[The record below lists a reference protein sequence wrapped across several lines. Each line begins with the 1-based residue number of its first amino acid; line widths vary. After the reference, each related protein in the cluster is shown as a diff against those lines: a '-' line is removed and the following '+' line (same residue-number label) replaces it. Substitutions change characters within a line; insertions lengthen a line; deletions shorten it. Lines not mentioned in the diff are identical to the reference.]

1 MICHVLAPAE
11 VGGLERVVRALAV
24 GHRGLGHEVHVMAVL
39 GRADGSHPFV
49 EALRCEEIPVH
60 EVVLPPRRYLR
71 ERRRVGRLCR
81 ELAPDIVHTHG
92 YRCDVV
98 DSGVARRL
106 GIATVTTVHG
116 FTGGGA
122 KNRLYEWLQRRAYRK
137 FDAVVAVS
145 RPQVERLEGAGV
157 PASKIHL
164 LRNAWIGMEEPL
176 DRSVARQRLNLDAS
190 GFQIGWVGRVSRE
203 KGLDVLLDALPNLAD
218 MPLEVTVLGD
228 GRERAPLQARVER
241 SNLASRVNWVGV
253 VPGAARLLG
262 AFDALVLSSRTEGT
276 PMILFEAMAAGV
288 PIVATRVGGVPDVV
302 TEAEARLVP
311 PEDPSA
317 LAAAIRAVT
326 DDPEATRRRVE
337 AARRRLEE
345 EFAPDPWLA
354 QYESLYRSV
363 GRSTSDRLASGDS

>member
-1 MICHVLAPAE
+1 M
-11 VGGLERVVRALAV
+11 ERVVQALAV
-24 GHRGLGHEVHVMAVL
+24 GHSGLGHEVHVVAVL
-39 GRADGSHPFV
+39 DQAERSHPFAEV
-49 EALRCEEIPVH
+49 LSREEIPVH
-60 EVVLPPRRYLR
+60 EVVLPPRRYRR
-71 ERRRVGRLCR
+71 ERQRVGRLCR

-145 RPQVERLEGAGV
+145 RPQVERLERAGV

-164 LRNAWIGMEEPL
+164 LRNAWVGMEEPL
-176 DRSVARQRLNLDAS
+176 DRTVALERLNLDGS
-190 GFQIGWVGRVSRE
+190 RFQIGWVGRLSRE
-203 KGLDVLLDALPNLAD
+203 KGLDVLLDALPHLAD
-218 MPLEVTVLGD
+218 MPLELTVLGD

-241 SNLASRVNWVGV
+241 SDFAPRVNWVGV

-311 PEDPSA
+311 PEDPTA
-317 LAAAIRAVT
+317 LAAAVRAVR
-326 DDPEATRRRVE
+326 DEPEATRRLVE
-337 AARRRLEE
+337 AARRRLEAQ
-345 EFAPDPWLA
+345 FAPDPWLA

-363 GRSTSDRLASGDS
+363 RRSTSDRLPSGG